1 MNRPFEAFP
10 RTTRPPASSVKMR
23 DCRRAGPGAW
33 TLLEIL
39 MVMSII
45 AILAGMSF
53 GIATGSRRRAA
64 VARAEIELGVL
75 ASALEAY
82 RSHYGAYPWIPDPLP
97 TGLTENGEILF
108 NALAGK
114 LGPRGAV
121 LKTTLA
127 GDSGRA
133 FVDLSRFNLASEA
146 SSNLPTHAGGVVT
159 NSFVDPWG
167 NPYAYF
173 YRDEANENLWVTQ
186 HYLLFSDGPDLNS
199 VYPATPDNAHVTGR
213 LTDGFESATAVV
225 GGTTV
230 GNLDAIH
237 AHTN

>member
-1 MNRPFEAFP
+1 
-10 RTTRPPASSVKMR
+10 MR
-23 DCRRAGPGAW
+23 GSRRVGAW

-39 MVMSII
+39 MVMAII

-64 VARAEIELGVL
+64 IARTEIELGVL

-82 RSHYGAYPWIPDPLP
+82 RSHYGDYPWIPNPLP
-97 TGLTENGEILF
+97 TGLSDNGEVLF

-121 LKTTLA
+121 LKTNLV

-146 SSNLPTHAGGVVT
+146 SSALPTHAGGVVA
-159 NSFVDPWG
+159 NAFVDPWG
-167 NPYAYF
+167 NPYSYF
-173 YRDEANENLWVTQ
+173 YRDEADESLWVTQ
-186 HYLLFSDGPDLNS
+186 HYLLFSSGPDLNT
-199 VYPATPDNAHVTGR
+199 VYPVSPDNAQVTGR
-213 LTDGFESATAVV
+213 LTDGFEAATAVV

-230 GNLDAIH
+230 GNLDDLH
-237 AHTN
+237 ATAN